1 MKGFRYYGMVAAFMV
16 AVLALSGCGQQ
27 AAQQSEVQV
36 NTYKLAA
43 SDAQIPTSFNG
54 TVTAENKTAIH
65 ARVSG
70 HVVEKYVKGGEHVT
84 KGQPLYRLDSRQY
97 EANLASAQAT
107 AAGSSASYQN
117 ALRDLNRYQTLASED
132 AIARQTVD
140 NQQAV
145 AQEQEAQLQ
154 ANQAAIQIARDNL
167 QDTVIYAPF
176 DGTLEMDAID
186 IGTYVTA
193 GSTTLVTLD
202 SSDPVYVQFSMSESE
217 YLSFMKSHNM
227 TSLDNSTQ
235 LQLRLADGTIY
246 PYMGTLVQAA
256 KNLDSGTGNLIMKAS
271 FPNPN
276 HLLLP
281 NMYATI
287 VSPGDIIKGAILVPT
302 KAITQV
308 LDKSFVFVVDA
319 DGTVKQTPVETGGT
333 QGIYTIVKS
342 GVKPGQDVVVDG
354 LTKVRND
361 MKVKATELSK
371 SQLESE
377 K

>member
-1 MKGFRYYGMVAAFMV
+1 MKRFRYYGMVAAFMV

-27 AAQQSEVQV
+27 AAQQSDVQV

-84 KGQPLYRLDSRQY
+84 KGQALYRLDSRQY
-97 EANLASAQAT
+97 QANLASAQAT
-107 AAGSSASYQN
+107 AAGSSAAYQN
-117 ALRDLNRYQTLASED
+117 AMRDLNRYQTLANED

-145 AQEQEAQLQ
+145 AQEQQAQLE
-154 ANQAAIQIARDNL
+154 ANQAAIQIAQDNL
-167 QDTVIYAPF
+167 EDTVIYAPF

-202 SSDPVYVQFSMSESE
+202 SSDPVYVQFSMSEAE

-227 TSLDNSTQ
+227 NSLDNSTQ

-271 FPNPN
+271 FPNPD

-281 NMYATI
+281 NMYATV

-319 DGTVKQTPVETGGT
+319 DGTVKQTPIETGGT

-342 GVKPGQDVVVDG
+342 GVKPGMDVIVDG

>member
-1 MKGFRYYGMVAAFMV
+1 MKRFRYYGVVAAFMV

-27 AAQQSEVQV
+27 ANQQSEVQV

-43 SDAQIPTSFNG
+43 SDTQIPTSFNG

-84 KGQPLYRLDSRQY
+84 KGQALYRLDSRQY
-97 EANLASAQAT
+97 QANLASAQAT
-107 AAGSSASYQN
+107 AAGSSAAYQN
-117 ALRDLNRYQTLASED
+117 AMRDLNRYQVLANED
-132 AIARQTVD
+132 AIARKTLD

-154 ANQAAIQIARDNL
+154 ANQAAIQIAQDNL
-167 QDTVIYAPF
+167 DDTVIYAPF

-186 IGTYVTA
+186 VGTYVMA
-193 GSTTLVTLD
+193 GSTTLVTLN

-227 TSLDNSTQ
+227 NSLDNATQ

-271 FPNPN
+271 FPNPD

-302 KAITQV
+302 KAIAQV
-308 LDKSFVFVVDA
+308 LDKSFVYVVDA
-319 DGTVKQTPVETGGT
+319 DGTVKQTPIETGGT

-342 GVKPGQDVVVDG
+342 GVKPGMNVVVDG

-361 MKVKATELSK
+361 MKVKATEVSK